1 MHSLYCNPGRDFF
14 NSLGIPVDNL
24 TLSTAVERIIA
35 MAKAADGR
43 ARLVSTLNVDF
54 LVNSLGTT
62 LAQPRHPELL
72 EVLRCSDLVTADG
85 FPIVWL
91 SRLLRRPLQERVC
104 GSDLVPA
111 LAERAAR
118 EGLSIFLLGG
128 SEGSAEKA
136 GKVLEERY
144 PGLRIAGTAA
154 PFVRTSGRELASSG
168 DDDRA
173 ILAQIHQSQA
183 DILLVGLGNPKQ
195 ELWFNRNRRQLKT
208 TVSIGVG
215 GTFEFITGNI
225 RRAPAV
231 WQQLNLEWVYRIFQ
245 DPARLWKRYSK
256 GLVKLAILSAPVIRA
271 RILEE
276 LQFGP
281 VPEPGPDPLPW
292 RRLWASRDQS
302 ISLLTLPRRLG
313 AEYLQRVVV
322 DAHQSVPP
330 GEMRI
335 LDFSQ
340 VRHISLNAQQEFFNL
355 AGLLR
360 RESSR
365 LQLMGLLPGVKRQL
379 AAARLIDLLDGHT
392 RLAID
397 QLAKRP
403 ADAMAFACQSYAL
416 GDATLVML
424 SGRVNRESL
433 SEMGFVECLMQSVRD
448 RDCIID
454 FRNVELLESS
464 GIAELIPLFTLPAT
478 PESAVLLS
486 GAGHNI
492 RQMLQMT
499 EIDSNDRFIDD
510 QELLDCINRGNQ
522 NV

>member
-1 MHSLYCNPGRDFF
+1 
-14 NSLGIPVDNL
+14 
-24 TLSTAVERIIA
+24 
-35 MAKAADGR
+35 MAKAEDGR

-54 LVNSLGTT
+54 LVNSLGTALT
-62 LAQPRHPELL
+62 QPRHPELL
-72 EVLRCSDLVTADG
+72 EVLRSSDLVTADG

-91 SRLLRRPLQERVC
+91 SRLLGRPLQERVC

-118 EGLSIFLLGG
+118 EDLSVFLLGG
-128 SEGSAEKA
+128 GEGAAEQA
-136 GKVLEERY
+136 GKVLAQRY

-154 PFVRTSGRELASSG
+154 PYVRTSGRELASAAE
-168 DDDRA
+168 DDRA
-173 ILAQIHQSQA
+173 LLAQIHGSGA

-208 TVSIGVG
+208 AVSIGVG
-215 GTFEFITGNI
+215 GTFEFINGNV

-231 WQQLNLEWVYRIFQ
+231 WQRLNLEWVYRITQ

-256 GLVKLAILSAPVIRA
+256 GLIKLALLAAPVIRA
-271 RILEE
+271 RLAEE
-276 LQFGP
+276 AQFGKA
-281 VPEPGPDPLPW
+281 VEPGPGPLPW

-313 AEYLQRVVV
+313 DRYLQRVVA
-322 DAHQSVPP
+322 DAYHKAPE

-360 RESSR
+360 RESSK
-365 LQLMGLLPGVKRQL
+365 LQLMGLQPAVKQQL
-379 AAARLIDLLDGHT
+379 AAARLLDLLDGHSK
-392 RLAID
+392 LAID
-397 QLAKRP
+397 QLANRP
-403 ADAMAFACQSYAL
+403 VDSMAFACQSYAL
-416 GDATLVML
+416 GNATLVML

-448 RDCIID
+448 RYCIID

-464 GIAELIPLFTLPAT
+464 GIAELLPLFTLPKT
-478 PESAVLLS
+478 TQSGVLLS
-486 GAGHNI
+486 GTSHNT
-492 RQMLQMT
+492 RQMLQMA
-499 EIDSNDRFIDD
+499 EIDSNAELIDD
-510 QELLDCINRGNQ
+510 RQLLEHINRGHSND
-522 NV
+522 